1 MNHFFCP
8 RTNSGASDC
17 SRSLALQDGSWEF
30 SGDLEQPSQLG
41 QNPWAN
47 PVCLTLQKA
56 SLSLS
61 LSLGL
66 RRCRRRH
73 SSVNRT
79 RSFGSIS
86 NQFCFCLPAS
96 LTDVAPL
103 GPSAAFRPSRKLP
116 HSRQRGRDELN
127 LPSRRAGSNHRLCG
141 IEEVNAAG
149 ADRRL
154 VFDFEREG
162 REAGGPRRQSH

>member
-8 RTNSGASDC
+8 RTNSERASDC
-17 SRSLALQDGSWEF
+17 SRSLALQDGSWES
-30 SGDLEQPSQLG
+30 SGDLEQRVNLG
-41 QNPWAN
+41 RIPG
-47 PVCLTLQKA
+47 LTLSALTSKKP
-56 SLSLS
+56 LS

-141 IEEVNAAG
+141 IEEVNAG

-154 VFDFEREG
+154 VFEREG
-162 REAGGPRRQSH
+162 REGGPRRQSH

>member
-8 RTNSGASDC
+8 RTNSERASDC

-41 QNPWAN
+41 QNPGDN
-47 PVCLTLQKA
+47 PVCLNLQKA
-56 SLSLS
+56 S

-96 LTDVAPL
+96 LTDVAAL

-127 LPSRRAGSNHRLCG
+127 LPSRRARSNHRLCG
-141 IEEVNAAG
+141 IEEVNAG

-154 VFDFEREG
+154 VFERGERGG
-162 REAGGPRRQSH
+162 RGRAA